1 MFIQWSDAYILGIP
15 AVDAEHK
22 GLADLVNHFFAQ
34 AEQGAGSNDLGATL
48 NQLIDDTR
56 SHFRNEESLLDRSN
70 YPLLAQHST
79 EHDRL
84 LLQMS
89 HFQQAYQEGQPTAR
103 ELTIDT
109 VEFFRHWLLS
119 HIQREDAAYKPYVMK
134 IS

>member
-1 MFIQWSDAYILGIP
+1 MFIEWTDAYKLGIP
-15 AVDAEHK
+15 KVDAEHK

-34 AEQGAGSNDLGATL
+34 AQEGADAEILSSTL

-56 SHFRNEESLLDRSN
+56 SHFSREEAMLDRSN
-70 YPLLAQHST
+70 YPLLAQHIA

-84 LLQMS
+84 MLQMG
-89 HFQQAYQEGQPTAR
+89 HFQKAYQDGQPTAR

-109 VEFFRHWLLS
+109 VEFFRHWLLA
-119 HIQREDAAYKPYVMK
+119 HIQQEDAAYKPYVMR